1 MRLNAFLRADL
12 VVTGFEADGRAEA
25 LEALAAHLAEHG
37 VVASASS
44 VADALARRE
53 DVHTTVLGQGVAVP
67 HAAVEGLGEP
77 VLMVAV
83 ASKAVAFGPEGTD
96 PVKVFFLL
104 LSRPGHE
111 SEHIKLLARIC
122 RLARHPGFLDELH
135 AAADAERAVE
145 IIRRVDE
152 QHV

>member
-1 MRLNAFLRADL
+1 MRLNAYLRADL
-12 VVTGFEADGRAEA
+12 VVTGLEAVDRAGVIETLADHLAARGVVPSAPDVARA
-25 LEALAAHLAEHG
+25 LEA
-37 VVASASS
+37 
-44 VADALARRE
+44 RE
-53 DVHTTVLGQGVAVP
+53 AVHTTVLGEGVAVP
-67 HAAVEGLGEP
+67 HATVEGTDP
-77 VLMVAV
+77 VLMVALAREPV
-83 ASKAVAFGPEGTD
+83 RFGPEGTE
-96 PVKVFFLL
+96 PVRVFFLL

-111 SEHIKLLARIC
+111 SQHIKLLARIC